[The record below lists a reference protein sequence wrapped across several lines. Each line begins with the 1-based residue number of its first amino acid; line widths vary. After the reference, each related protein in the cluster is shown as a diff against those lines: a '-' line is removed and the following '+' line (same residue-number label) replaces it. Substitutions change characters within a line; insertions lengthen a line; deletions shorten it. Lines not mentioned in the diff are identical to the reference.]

1 MSFTDYYQDFM
12 QDIFARSDAEQDFT
26 ESIFTERVCEFLLD
40 YQAIENYSLAEYK
53 HQSLGIRIDAWNL
66 SLETGVL
73 SLFVSDF
80 KPEAEPYS
88 LTQTS
93 LTSIFKRADKFFQR
107 CIDKPFHEALEE
119 STMGYIVAREIHEN
133 ADFISKVQFF
143 LLSNGVLSQQA
154 KGVSQSDS
162 DSITKQYNIWDLG
175 RIANIELSGKARED
189 LVIFF
194 ENPVPCLPAFT
205 GSEACQSY
213 LLVLPG
219 ELLASLYEE
228 HGERLLEQNVR
239 TFLQFRG
246 NVNKG
251 IKTTIQHE
259 PDMFFAYNNGL
270 TATAEEIDL
279 SPDGDKICAVT
290 NLQIVNGGQTTASL
304 FMSRKKHKIDL
315 SSVHVQVKLSVISP
329 DEVERI
335 VPQIS
340 KCANT
345 QNKVNLAD
353 FSSNH
358 PFHLRIEEKSR
369 RLWAPSPEGTNQDTH
384 WFYERARGQFA
395 NAYAAFSRSEQTKF
409 LTINPKHQMF
419 TKTDLAKYDY
429 TFSMLPN
436 IVSKG
441 AQTCFREF
449 AGKIEKEWEANDNDF
464 GDLYFKHLIAKGVL
478 FRGFDKQIMKQ
489 PWYGGYKA
497 NIVTYTLALFTFLV
511 EKTNKFIDYSS
522 LWEEQ
527 SIPAP
532 INALLLE
539 LAGLVNQKIQE
550 TELNVTQY
558 CKQELCWQKVQEIDA
573 NIPDEVMSLLID
585 KTAMEE
591 EEKDAK
597 TDQKMLTGIEAQMF
611 VVQKGN
617 GYWQRI
623 LQWQNEARVLSP
635 NQVSLL
641 QSAATRPERVK
652 DWQAVKLV
660 DINNTAI
667 EQGFYPND

>member
-1 MSFTDYYQDFM
+1 MSFADYYKDFM
-12 QDIFARSDAEQDFT
+12 QDIYARSDAEQDFT

-40 YQAIENYSLAEYK
+40 YQIIENYSLAEYK
-53 HQSLGIRIDAWNL
+53 HQSLRLRIDAWNL

-73 SLFVSDF
+73 SLFVSEF

-93 LTSIFKRADKFFQR
+93 LASTFKKADKFFQR
-107 CIDKPFHEALEE
+107 CVDKPFHEALEE

-133 ADFISKVQFF
+133 VESISKVQFF
-143 LLSNGVLSQQA
+143 LLSNGLLSQKA
-154 KGVSQSDS
+154 KGIPQSDS

-175 RIANIELSGKARED
+175 RIANIELSGRARED
-189 LVIFF
+189 LVINF
-194 ENPVPCLPAFT
+194 ENPVACLPAFT
-205 GSEACQSY
+205 GSTACQSY

-219 ELLASLYEE
+219 ELLASLYDE

-246 NVNKG
+246 NVNRG
-251 IKTTIQHE
+251 IKATIQNE

-270 TATAEEIDL
+270 TATAEKIDL
-279 SPDGDKICAVT
+279 SPRGDKICSIT

-304 FMSRKKHKIDL
+304 FMSRKKHKVDL
-315 SSVHVQVKLSVISP
+315 SSVYVQVKLSVISSG
-329 DEVERI
+329 EVERI

-345 QNKVNLAD
+345 QNKINLAD

-369 RLWAPSPEGTNQDTH
+369 RLWAPSPEGINQETH

-395 NAYAAFSRSEQTKF
+395 NAYAALSRAEQKKF
-409 LTINPKHQMF
+409 LAINPKHQMF
-419 TKTDLAKYDY
+419 TKTDLAKFDY
-429 TFSMLPN
+429 TFSMSPN

-449 AGKIEKEWEANDNDF
+449 AGKIEEDWEANANDF
-464 GDLYFKHLIAKGVL
+464 GDLYFKHLVAKGIL
-478 FRGFDKQIMKQ
+478 FRGLDKQIMKQ

-511 EKTNKFIDYSS
+511 KKSTKFINYSS
-522 LWEEQ
+522 IWEGQ
-527 SIPAP
+527 KIPPP
-532 INALLLE
+532 INTFLLE
-539 LAGLVNQKIQE
+539 LARLVNQKIQQ

-558 CKQELCWQKVQEIDA
+558 CKQELCWKKVQEIEVD
-573 NIPDEVMSLLID
+573 IPSDVMQLLIG
-585 KTAMEE
+585 KAIIT
-591 EEKDAK
+591 EEKRDSK
-597 TDQKMLTGIEAQMF
+597 IDQKMLTGIEAQMF
-611 VVQKGN
+611 VVEKGKR
-617 GYWQRI
+617 YWQRI
-623 LQWQNEARVLSP
+623 LEWQNGAKLLSP

-641 QSAATRPERVK
+641 QAAAMRPERVQ
-652 DWQAVKLV
+652 DWQATKLV
-660 DINNTAI
+660 EINNTAI
-667 EQGFYPND
+667 EQGFFPNE

>member
-1 MSFTDYYQDFM
+1 MDFTDYYHDFM

-73 SLFVSDF
+73 SLFISDF
-80 KPEAEPYS
+80 RPESQPYS
-88 LTQTS
+88 LTQTVLAS
-93 LTSIFKRADKFFQR
+93 LFKRADKFFQR
-107 CIDKPFHEALEE
+107 CIDKPFYESLEE
-119 STMGYIVAREIHEN
+119 STMGYIVAREIYEN
-133 ADFISKVQFF
+133 VDFISKVQFF

-154 KGVSQSDS
+154 KGIPQTDGDS
-162 DSITKQYNIWDLG
+162 FIKQYNIWDLG
-175 RIANIELSGKARED
+175 RISNIELSGKARED
-189 LVIFF
+189 LVISFD
-194 ENPVPCLPAFT
+194 NPIACLPAFT
-205 GSEACQSY
+205 GSEDCKSY
-213 LLVLPG
+213 LLVLSG
-219 ELLASLYEE
+219 ELLASLYED

-251 IKTTIQHE
+251 IKTTILHE

-279 SPDGDKICAVT
+279 SSDGNNICAIT

-358 PFHLRIEEKSR
+358 PFHLRIEKKSR
-369 RLWAPSPEGTNQDTH
+369 RIWAPSPEGTNQDTH
-384 WFYERARGQFA
+384 WFYERTRGQFA
-395 NAYAAFSRSEQTKF
+395 NAYAAFSRSDQKKF
-409 LTINPKHQMF
+409 LAINPKHQMF

-429 TFSMLPN
+429 TFSKQPN

-449 AGKIEKEWEANDNDF
+449 AGKIDEEWEANDDNF
-464 GDLYFKHLIAKGVL
+464 GDLYFKHVIAKGIL
-478 FRGFDKQIMKQ
+478 FRGLDKQIMKQ

-497 NIVTYTLALFTFLV
+497 NIVTYTLALFSYVV
-511 EKTNKFIDYSS
+511 EKDDKFIDFSS
-522 LWEEQ
+522 FWEQ
-527 SIPAP
+527 QRIPDSI
-532 INALLLE
+532 NFFLLE
-539 LAGLVNQKIQE
+539 LAGLVNQKIQD
-550 TELNVTQY
+550 TDLNVTQY
-558 CKQELCWQKVQEIDA
+558 CKQERCWQKVQEID
-573 NIPDEVMSLLID
+573 IKLPSEVKSLLIC
-585 KTAMEE
+585 KTDIVE
-591 EEKDAK
+591 EEKNALA
-597 TDQKMLTGIEAQMF
+597 DQKMLTGIDARMF
-611 VVQKGN
+611 VVHKGSE
-617 GYWQRI
+617 YWQRL

-635 NQVSLL
+635 NQVGLL
-641 QSAATRPERVK
+641 QSAVVRPERFQ
-652 DWQAVKLV
+652 DWQALQLV
-660 DINNTAI
+660 EINNIAI